1 MAPWYSH
8 GIAKLRSQSKIVGK
22 LQETRTITRITIP
35 QRSKHGSRSAFYH
48 KKKGH
53 QQEHQ
58 AYSLH
63 IDRPSRDGSRLFDSL
78 HDPSKHIYRRPLHRV
93 VAHANHEVTQRPHA
107 AYYDASPNG
116 GSLLGRPDPDGRAH
130 AAAAPAAAE
139 QLSTTASSLY
149 GGASVASHCSTVN
162 SCCAHPLC
170 GPVTVTS
177 T

>member
-1 MAPWYSH
+1 MVQPRHRETS
-8 GIAKLRSQSKIVGK
+8 IAIQNRRQAAGNTHDNADHHSTKIK
-22 LQETRTITRITIP
+22 TRIKIRFLP
-35 QRSKHGSRSAFYH
+35 Q
-48 KKKGH
+48 KKGH

-162 SCCAHPLC
+162 SCCAHPWC